1 MIKQAF
7 KKGQLYVNY
16 LGPSSSILGNLI
28 ATPILISNLG
38 IKEWS
43 LFALISIFVPLVQII
58 LFGSSEFVRRLMI
71 NIFLS
76 NEKTNKSIDMFYK
89 YEKKNFFRFITA
101 TIILSFVLIIF
112 NSNNFP
118 LYEKIELSFILIS
131 IAVFIKI
138 FEFYYSELLN
148 GLKQHY
154 KLHLF
159 SFIIT
164 LLKWISII
172 YLSFQNKVNINTLL
186 VAVIIFSCFM
196 LIVQRI
202 FILNVFK
209 KKKNLLTNQNKGNI
223 SEFNEGNFGMIVL
236 LILLLQQF
244 DKILVFGI
252 LDPLSLSYF
261 GIAFMLSTAI
271 PLIISPIIVY
281 LTPEIYE
288 TVEINSKSHKKYFSY
303 LIVTQFII
311 LLIPLIIIN
320 LYIEPILTVWL
331 GKTINSQEISYFLV
345 PLSIST
351 ISISLLTSLK
361 ILFIADN
368 KINLMKK
375 PLIFIFSLFI
385 FFTIMIYLKFLT
397 IEIYL
402 YCWSISMFFLIIYFY
417 FNFFFKKIFK
427 LKL

>member
-1 MIKQAF
+1 MIKHAF

-16 LGPSSSILGNLI
+16 LGPSSSVLGNLI

-43 LFALISIFVPLVQII
+43 LFALISIFVPLVQIV

-118 LYEKIELSFILIS
+118 LYEKIELSFILVS

-154 KLHLF
+154 KLHF
-159 SFIIT
+159 YGFIIT
-164 LLKWISII
+164 VLKWISII
-172 YLSFQNKVNINTLL
+172 YLSFQNEININFLLITL
-186 VAVIIFSCFM
+186 IFFSFLM

-244 DKILVFGI
+244 DKILAFGI

-288 TVEINSKSHKKYFSY
+288 TVEINSKSRKKYFSH
-303 LIVTQFII
+303 LIITQFII

-320 LYIEPILTVWL
+320 LYLEPILAVWL

-375 PLIFIFSLFI
+375 PLIIIFSLFI

-397 IEIYL
+397 VEIYL
-402 YCWSISMFFLIIYFY
+402 YFWSISMFFSIIYFY
-417 FNFFFKKIFK
+417 LSFFQKIFK